1 MKNMRKVILLGV
13 VASACIIVLSSLAS
27 AVEYRTVVEQSNKQI
42 LSQETT
48 KDMKT
53 VSEKLTDLLPTLK
66 IGDRIAFVLLIL
78 KLLKSIRVI
87 LSVIRSYGI
96 PVNIILLK
104 LMITFLRNQNIFI
117 KLLASLV
124 RTVGRIF
131 GVILINILKIIRLPF
146 KFISKSITVLISLI
160 RLLYLS
166 AMLRRGI
173 NNFQIKDILDRFSNI
188 TT

>member
-1 MKNMRKVILLGV
+1 MRKVILLGV
-13 VASACIIVLSSLAS
+13 VASACIILLSSSAS
-27 AVEYRTVVEQSNKQI
+27 AVEYRTIVEQSTKQI

-48 KDMKT
+48 KDIKT
-53 VSEKLTDLLPTLK
+53 ASEKLTDLLPTLK

-78 KLLKSIRVI
+78 KLLKSIRVM
-87 LSVIRSYGI
+87 LAVMRSYGI

-104 LMITFLRNQNIFI
+104 LMTTYLRNQNIFI
-117 KLLASLV
+117 KLLVSMV

-160 RLLYLS
+160 RLLHLS
-166 AMLRRGI
+166 ILIRRGI
-173 NNFQIKDILDRFSNI
+173 NTFHITDILERFSNI